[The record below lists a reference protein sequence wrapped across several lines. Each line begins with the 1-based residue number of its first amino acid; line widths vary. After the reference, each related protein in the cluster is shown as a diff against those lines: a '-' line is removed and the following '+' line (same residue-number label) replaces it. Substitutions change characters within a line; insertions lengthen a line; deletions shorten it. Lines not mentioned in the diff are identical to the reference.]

1 MKTLKQLLIKE
12 SNIDIY
18 DIVGNLVDYIDNC
31 KNDKEGIENFI
42 YAFRD
47 TYDVQD
53 RKDMLGLLLK
63 EVNKAYKNECL
74 PND

>member
-18 DIVGNLVDYIDNC
+18 DIAGNLVDYIDNC
-31 KNDKEGIENFI
+31 KNDEEGIENFI

-53 RKDMLGLLLK
+53 RKYILGLLLK

-74 PND
+74 DD